1 MKAIRRLEKNSK
13 IASRRFSKS
22 IVCRILTGP
31 VVGFIIANNLLPPGI
46 VFNDINVA
54 YSSNK
59 NRVVIIPLF
68 DFPDYEEVLA
78 LAGLGFSSQQD
89 QTAGS
94 KGIIDSYGF
103 KDLLQAEHALRKKEP
118 LLKFLKQNMIVA
130 AVNPV
135 TIPKNLPRLLA
146 DGSLDI
152 IIDSIDTTQSVYGTF
167 VPRSRTDTSGNEQW
181 NDE

>member
-1 MKAIRRLEKNSK
+1 
-13 IASRRFSKS
+13 
-22 IVCRILTGP
+22 
-31 VVGFIIANNLLPPGI
+31 
-46 VFNDINVA
+46 
-54 YSSNK
+54 
-59 NRVVIIPLF
+59 
-68 DFPDYEEVLA
+68 
-78 LAGLGFSSQQD
+78 
-89 QTAGS
+89 
-94 KGIIDSYGF
+94 
-103 KDLLQAEHALRKKEP
+103 
-118 LLKFLKQNMIVA
+118 MIVA